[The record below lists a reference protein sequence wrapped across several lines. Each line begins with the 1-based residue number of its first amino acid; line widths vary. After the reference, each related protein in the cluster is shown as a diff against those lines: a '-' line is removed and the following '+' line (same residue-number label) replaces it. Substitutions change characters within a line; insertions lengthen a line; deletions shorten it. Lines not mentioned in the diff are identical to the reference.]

1 MFFSLLTLI
10 NPAFAQVGSG
20 NYPPSSSEGVSLALV
35 IAVLLLA
42 GLIILF
48 LLGLKFVLSKKGSYI
63 DAIAKKILLVQM
75 PQFSEANEE
84 VKSDNTKW
92 QEIVGAAESLYASL
106 GGLKPERGWRKF
118 LYGRT
123 DHISLEMVAHRG
135 EIFFYLAVPPSLLRF
150 VTQQIHAQY
159 PEAHIEE
166 VEDYNIFKPTS
177 KVLGSYLIFT
187 RNSAFPLKTY
197 KEAESDPL
205 NAITNALSKL
215 NEEEGAAIQV
225 LIRPAPTTWRLPGK
239 KIVDRLQKG
248 DHPDKIIYSQSW
260 ATRAFSA
267 LISTLFE
274 SWSSGKNN
282 DLNKKMEEHR
292 QLSPLEQKMIESI
305 ESKMSKAGLE
315 VNIRIVVATE
325 NQEKTR
331 RYLENITNAFAQFN
345 IYQYGNSF
353 KAIIFSP
360 NNKIVHDFI
369 YRIFV
374 NKRKIILNTEEL
386 ASLYH
391 FPHRFI
397 ETPNIHW
404 LEAKKAPPPVNLPK
418 EGILLGKAVYRG
430 EEIEVR
436 IKDEDR
442 MRHLYALGKSGVGK
456 SVFLS
461 NLAVQD
467 AKRGNGF
474 AVIDPH
480 GDLIEDIIQNIPPER
495 ADDII
500 YFNPSDTDRP
510 IGLNMLEA
518 KTPEEADFAVQEMIA
533 IFYKLFPPEMIG
545 PMFEHNMR
553 NVMLTLM
560 ANKEN
565 PGTIADIPRMFT
577 DPAFQKYNLQFVKD
591 PVVRSFWE
599 KEMAQTTDFH
609 KSEMLGYLISK
620 VGRFVENAMMRNII
634 GQPRSGFNFEQI
646 MNEGK
651 ILLVN
656 LSKGTTGEVNSSLL
670 GLILVS
676 KLQMAALAR
685 AKIPAEKRRD
695 FYLYIDEF
703 QNFVTDSIA
712 TILSEAR
719 KYRLGLILAHQYISQ
734 LIMNNNDTKVKD
746 AVFGNAGTLVIFRV
760 GVEDAEA
767 IAKELAPVF
776 NAHDVINIE
785 KYTAYVKLLI
795 DNTASRPFN
804 MKTLPPLPKN
814 PELGEKY
821 KQLSRLKYGRP
832 REEVER
838 EILKRTKLG
847 EATTKQSLPN
857 EATL

>member
-1 MFFSLLTLI
+1 M
-10 NPAFAQVGSG
+10 N
-20 NYPPSSSEGVSLALV
+20 
-35 IAVLLLA
+35 
-42 GLIILF
+42 
-48 LLGLKFVLSKKGSYI
+48 
-63 DAIAKKILLVQM
+63 AIAKKILLVQI
-75 PQFSEANEE
+75 PQSG
-84 VKSDNTKW
+84 KGLDDNNNQAESKW
-92 QEIVGAAESLYASL
+92 QEIVGLAESFYASL
-106 GGLKPERGWRKF
+106 GGLKPEKGLKKIWR
-118 LYGRT
+118 GRT
-123 DHISLEMVAHRG
+123 DHISLEMVSHRG
-135 EIFFYLAVPPSLLRF
+135 EIFFYLGVPPHLLRF
-150 VTQQIHAQY
+150 VMQQIHAQY

-166 VEDYNIFKPTS
+166 VDDYNIFKPNS
-177 KVLGSYLIFT
+177 KVLGSYLVFT
-187 RNSAFPLKTY
+187 RSNAFPLKTY

-215 NEEEGAAIQV
+215 GEDEGAAIQ
-225 LIRPAPTTWRLPGK
+225 IIARPAHYSWRSQGK
-239 KIVDRLQKG
+239 YIVEQLQKG
-248 DHPDKIIYSQSW
+248 ESPDKLINKQNII
-260 ATRAFSA
+260 FKLLGGLVSA
-267 LISTLFE
+267 IFD
-274 SWSSGKNN
+274 SWSGK
-282 DLNKKMEEHR
+282 DKKAEQLTEKR
-292 QLSPLEQKMIESI
+292 QISPLEQKMIESI
-305 ESKMSKAGLE
+305 ENKMSKAGLE
-315 VNIRIVVATE
+315 CNIRIVVSTADE
-325 NQEKTR
+325 HKTR
-331 RYLENITNAFAQFN
+331 QYLENITNSFAQFN

-360 NNKIVHDFI
+360 NNNIVHDFI
-369 YRIFV
+369 YRLFSE
-374 NKRKIILNTEEL
+374 KRKIILNTEEL
-386 ASLYH
+386 ASIYH

-404 LEAKKAPPPVNLPK
+404 LGARKAPPPVNLPK
-418 EGILLGKAVYRG
+418 EGILLGKAVYRN
-430 EEIEVR
+430 EEIDVR

-442 MRHLYALGKSGVGK
+442 MRHLYVIGKSGVGK

-461 NLAVQD
+461 NLAAQD

-480 GDLIEDIIQNIPPER
+480 GDLVDDVLQNIPPER

-518 KTPEEADFAVQEMIA
+518 NSPEEADFAVQEMIA

-591 PVVRSFWE
+591 PVVRAFWE

-634 GQPRSGFNFEQI
+634 GQPRSGFNFEKI
-646 MNEGK
+646 MDEGK

-685 AKIPAEKRRD
+685 AKLPAEKRRD

-734 LIMNNNDTKVKD
+734 LIMNGNDTKVKD
-746 AVFGNAGTLVIFRV
+746 AVFGNAGTLVVFRV
-760 GVEDAEA
+760 GVEDAET

-776 NAHDVINIE
+776 SAHDVINIE

-804 MKTLPPLPKN
+804 MKTLPPLPRN
-814 PELGEKY
+814 PELAEKY

-832 REEVER
+832 RSEVER
-838 EILKRTKLG
+838 EILERTKLG
-847 EATTKQSLPN
+847 DSSTKKSLPT
-857 EATL
+857 EASL